1 MACHLRRRIV
11 LTDRVHQGEL
21 VGDYSWR
28 DQLHYRFNLNV
39 SRVVIHMQ
47 ADLSLL
53 PAVEPPAGVK
63 IRQASPDSDE
73 DAEAWVA
80 LVNDAYSDA
89 AETVDS
95 YREHWRRHAF
105 LAVQDVYLVSL
116 EGAPAATI
124 TMGHYRSN
132 PAVCGDA
139 RIAVAQRFQRRGLGR
154 WLIAHGFAVCREAGF
169 EFAESAITHTRTESI
184 RLHLACGFVPQF
196 DRKLVQHRVQR
207 RLWPAW
213 ALAER
218 RVEQV
223 VQEYYR
229 DRAMP
234 YVPR

>member
-1 MACHLRRRIV
+1 M
-11 LTDRVHQGEL
+11 
-21 VGDYSWR
+21 GDYSWR

-53 PAVEPPAGVK
+53 PVVEPPAGVK
-63 IRQASPDSDE
+63 IRQASPESVE
-73 DAEAWVA
+73 DAEDWVA
-80 LVNDAYSDA
+80 LVNDAYPDA
-89 AETVDS
+89 AESVDS
-95 YREHWRRHAF
+95 YRQHWRHHAF
-105 LAVQDVYLVSL
+105 LDIHEVYLMSIDD
-116 EGAPAATI
+116 APAATI

-132 PAVCGDA
+132 PEVCGDA

-154 WLIAHGFAVCREAGF
+154 WAIVHGFAMMRQEGF
-169 EFAESAITHTRTESI
+169 VFAESAITHTRTESI
-184 RLHLACGFVPQF
+184 RLHLGCGFVPQF
-196 DRKLVQHRVQR
+196 DRRLVQHRVQR

-229 DRAMP
+229 DRALP
-234 YVPR
+234 YVTR